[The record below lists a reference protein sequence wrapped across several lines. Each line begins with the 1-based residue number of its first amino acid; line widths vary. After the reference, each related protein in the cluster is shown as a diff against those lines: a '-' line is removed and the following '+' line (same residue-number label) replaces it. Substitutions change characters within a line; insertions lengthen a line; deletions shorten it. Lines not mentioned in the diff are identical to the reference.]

1 MKQIARTA
9 EKIKNASQQKIRMV
23 TCRAENAENELC
35 SAKEKI
41 FNMESELILLRDDSA
56 NLRYILRENN
66 PSYGG
71 IFSSLRVRMKDLT
84 EELELTKQNLMF
96 ERQKVK
102 NNITEEPEQDFHE
115 QLKSQKRDYED
126 LLKEKDI
133 EIDHLDQR
141 LRERSEKLNDQMSK
155 VNLGT
160 KENISLKKR
169 LDKLTD
175 EKNLLEA
182 TLLESKM
189 DLDKEGFSQSIF
201 VFSLKMIVK
210 NHPKGFGWNETSKIR
225 IGR

>member
-1 MKQIARTA
+1 M
-9 EKIKNASQQKIRMV
+9 SP
-23 TCRAENAENELC
+23 
-35 SAKEKI
+35 
-41 FNMESELILLRDDSA
+41 A
-56 NLRYILRENN
+56 NGNN
-66 PSYGG
+66 PCYGRN
-71 IFSSLRVRMKDLT
+71 FSSLRVRMKDLT

-182 TLLESKM
+182 TLLESKIRCQ
-189 DLDKEGFSQSIF
+189 LIASIF
-201 VFSLKMIVK
+201 PLKTSTSNCFMSSLSTSFS
-210 NHPKGFGWNETSKIR
+210 F
-225 IGR
+225 

>member
-56 NLRYILRENN
+56 NLRYIIRGDN
-66 PSYGG
+66 PTYSEH
-71 IFSSLRVRMKDLT
+71 FSSLRVRMKDLT

-102 NNITEEPEQDFHE
+102 NNITEEPEQDFDE

-175 EKNLLEA
+175 EKNSLEA

-189 DLDKEGFSQSIF
+189 DLDKESFRQRLQAS
-201 VFSLKMIVK
+201 VFYYMRVTHQWGSTVHEIQKSLNI
-210 NHPKGFGWNETSKIR
+210 P
-225 IGR
+225 

>member
-1 MKQIARTA
+1 
-9 EKIKNASQQKIRMV
+9 
-23 TCRAENAENELC
+23 
-35 SAKEKI
+35 
-41 FNMESELILLRDDSA
+41 
-56 NLRYILRENN
+56 
-66 PSYGG
+66 
-71 IFSSLRVRMKDLT
+71 MKDLT

-102 NNITEEPEQDFHE
+102 NDITEEPEQDFHE

-189 DLDKEGFSQSIF
+189 DLDKEGFSQSIS
-201 VFSLKMIVK
+201 VFLFKMIVK

>member
-1 MKQIARTA
+1 
-9 EKIKNASQQKIRMV
+9 
-23 TCRAENAENELC
+23 
-35 SAKEKI
+35 
-41 FNMESELILLRDDSA
+41 
-56 NLRYILRENN
+56 
-66 PSYGG
+66 
-71 IFSSLRVRMKDLT
+71 MKDLT

-102 NNITEEPEQDFHE
+102 NNITEEPEQDFDE

-175 EKNLLEA
+175 EKNSLEA

-189 DLDKEGFSQSIF
+189 DLDKESF
-201 VFSLKMIVK
+201 K
-210 NHPKGFGWNETSKIR
+210 
-225 IGR
+225 

>member
-1 MKQIARTA
+1 
-9 EKIKNASQQKIRMV
+9 
-23 TCRAENAENELC
+23 
-35 SAKEKI
+35 
-41 FNMESELILLRDDSA
+41 MESELILLRDDSA
-56 NLRYILRENN
+56 NLRYIFHANN

-71 IFSSLRVRMKDLT
+71 NLNFCSSLRVRMKDLT
-84 EELELTKQNLMF
+84 EELELTKQNLIF

-102 NNITEEPEQDFHE
+102 NNITEEPEQDFHD

-189 DLDKEGFSQSIF
+189 DLDKEGFSQSICIF
-201 VFSLKMIVK
+201 IENDFKK
-210 NHPKGFGWNETSKIR
+210 PT
-225 IGR
+225 